1 MSNLIPFSYQGRP
14 VRTIV
19 INGETHFVAKDIC
32 DILEIGDTSKAVS
45 RLSDTMKGTNSIPTL
60 GGSQEM
66 LTVTEAGVYK
76 LVFSSRKPEA
86 EQFTDWIASDVLP
99 SIRKTGG
106 YMVLPKTLPEALRA
120 YADEVETR
128 MLAEAKV
135 KELQPK
141 ADFFDAVADS
151 KTAIDMAVAAK
162 VLAIPGVGRNKLFE
176 ELRQHRVLDQY
187 NRPFQEYVDRGY
199 FRVVE
204 QRYAK
209 PDGSTHIN
217 IKTLVYQKGLDY
229 IRRVLT
235 IKKAG

>member
-32 DILEIGDTSKAVS
+32 DILEISDTSKAVS
-45 RLSDTMKGTNSIPTL
+45 RLSDSMKGTNSIPTL

-128 MLAEAKV
+128 MLAEAKA

-141 ADFFDAVADS
+141 ADFFDAVADGNQITRS
-151 KTAIDMAVAAK
+151 KPDPEVFLLAARLLGLPAADCL
-162 VLAIPGVGRNKLFE
+162 VVEDADAGVEAALAGGMKALGVGSAASNPRATYRAADLAA
-176 ELRQHRVLDQY
+176 VTLD
-187 NRPFQEYVDRGY
+187 
-199 FRVVE
+199 
-204 QRYAK
+204 
-209 PDGSTHIN
+209 
-217 IKTLVYQKGLDY
+217 
-229 IRRVLT
+229 T
-235 IKKAG
+235 ILA